1 MIDLYL
7 YLIYINKF
15 LIVNNFF
22 YIYIMKKILDEYKYN
37 IFYEVDDLSEFGEN
51 VTMDDFEKIKE
62 KKIVFVNDLYDIMVI
77 ELEKNES
84 FYKFKN
90 DNDIL
95 LLKSGDKIF
104 ESSWNGNVLNV
115 LNMGVD
121 DYDVEML
128 DKIRKTGIT
137 KCILQF

>member
-1 MIDLYL
+1 
-7 YLIYINKF
+7 
-15 LIVNNFF
+15 
-22 YIYIMKKILDEYKYN
+22 MKKILDEYKYN